1 MFVSQYIEML
11 DMIDKKRKEVYSKL
25 SNKLIFTK
33 SEKNIL
39 KKYDDLYFEYLL
51 KLEDSIDNKV
61 GDCND

>member
-1 MFVSQYIEML
+1 MFVSHYIEML
-11 DMIDKKRKEVYSKL
+11 DMIDKKRKELYSKL

-51 KLEDSIDNKV
+51 KLENSLDNKV
-61 GDCND
+61 GDFSD